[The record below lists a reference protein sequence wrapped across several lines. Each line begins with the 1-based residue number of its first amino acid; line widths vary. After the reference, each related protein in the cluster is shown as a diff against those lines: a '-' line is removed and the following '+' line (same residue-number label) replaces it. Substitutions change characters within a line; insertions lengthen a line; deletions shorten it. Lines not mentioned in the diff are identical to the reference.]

1 MENFSYKFLLIFI
14 FLLGSTL
21 SSLAEGDSVSST
33 LAVPEPSVSMLA
45 GLCGIIFLLW
55 RKK

>member
-45 GLCGIIFLLW
+45 GLCGLIFLLW